1 MHEGP
6 NHRTWLRGALLLAL
20 LAPCLHAQAG
30 EPPLPPP
37 PVPPAPGVIL
47 KPKVIAFGGGL
58 PSPTPRF
65 DPAPTLQYLV
75 ATVRGEEATLPLAT
89 ASWIALA
96 FLANGSTLRQGPH
109 KKPLMVL
116 TMQLRSSIDE
126 QGWFRAAGGPVTRAD
141 QVLAT
146 LALAETT
153 RASQYKLLQPTAERA
168 SAAVAADLLIPDRV
182 APKKHEFLLVQL
194 LTECPT
200 LDGARLAKSKE
211 LLVAAGRGL
220 VAGKDRGTDA
230 VLHLAS
236 LLQGAKHPAALTVAK
251 AWPANPAADPWH
263 TLAGLCALQRTDPT
277 TWATETEALT
287 RLLAA
292 RTTTG
297 PEAGSWPAVAGLD
310 ALTTTAM
317 FAVVLGTANQWPLA
331 EPGPSDLGA
340 PHRVLQPGR

>member
-1 MHEGP
+1 MPSGP
-6 NHRTWLRGALLLAL
+6 QYRAIPRGCTLVLLGALLTA
-20 LAPCLHAQAG
+20 AAHSQG
-30 EPPLPPP
+30 FGPPAAPPP
-37 PVPPAPGVIL
+37 PPANPAG
-47 KPKVIAFGGGL
+47 PAFGGGW
-58 PSPTPRF
+58 PSPTQPF
-65 DPAPTLQYLV
+65 DLAPTLQYLKSAV
-75 ATVRGEEATLPLAT
+75 GGPETTLPLAT
-89 ASWIALA
+89 ASWMSLA

-109 KKPLMVL
+109 KKPLMAVTQQIRAGIGDDGWL
-116 TMQLRSSIDE
+116 RLAGERASRGDQLL
-126 QGWFRAAGGPVTRAD
+126 AA
-141 QVLAT
+141 
-146 LALAETT
+146 LALAEIA
-153 RASQYKLLQPTAERA
+153 RASQYQLLRPHAERA
-168 SAAVAADLLIPDRV
+168 STAATTALLAAD
-182 APKKHEFLLVQL
+182 APAATPHEFLLVQL
-194 LTECPT
+194 LTECPD
-200 LDGARLAKSKE
+200 LGSARLAKSKE
-211 LLVAAGRGL
+211 LLAAGGRGL
-220 VAGKDRGTDA
+220 VAGKDRITDA

-292 RTTTG
+292 RATAG
-297 PEAGSWPAVAGLD
+297 PEAGSWPAAPGLD